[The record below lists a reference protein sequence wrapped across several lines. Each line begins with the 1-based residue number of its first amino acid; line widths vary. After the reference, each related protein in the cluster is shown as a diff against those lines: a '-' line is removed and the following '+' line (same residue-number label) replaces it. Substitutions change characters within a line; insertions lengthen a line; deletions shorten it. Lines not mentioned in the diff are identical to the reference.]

1 MKTSGPLVSHNITIL
16 ILIFYK
22 MLPVGTKP
30 VKLELSLEHDAS
42 LMEGLWTGW
51 AG

>member
-1 MKTSGPLVSHNITIL
+1 MKTSGPLVSHNIIIL